1 MQQMRVW
8 YLVDYKWT
16 QRKWKC
22 TNPGQDKVMEA
33 TNKAGEIVP
42 LLYLQ
47 EDEAMYMLGMYLVT
61 NENNK
66 YQVKY
71 MHKKSTP

>member
-1 MQQMRVW
+1 
-8 YLVDYKWT
+8 
-16 QRKWKC
+16 
-22 TNPGQDKVMEA
+22 MEA